1 MSRTIVVHYTWDHS
15 ALHALSRR
23 SASLSLSSFTIRW
36 RWINSAGQTQ
46 TSGEDN
52 ACVCRD
58 AHLGPGDLKI
68 WGLPILHFTLHTPP
82 PRMSTAPPDPR
93 FALPTNWPSRYGLGH
108 HMKVLHITW
117 EVLYWRNDL
126 CQWLNACKN
135 VPKTEQWIKKVR
147 ILRKKM
153 GFKFQTKTQKW
164 QKSIL
169 SCRFGDPYGKAGDQC
184 RIRESWKGSFRALA
198 RAQIPLSP
206 SSFKALFTMGDG
218 KLP

>member
-1 MSRTIVVHYTWDHS
+1 MSRTIVVHYTWDHP

-46 TSGEDN
+46 TTGEDN

-68 WGLPILHFTLHTPP
+68 WRLPILHFTLPTPP
-82 PRMSTAPPDPR
+82 NVNSPTRPPIRPAHKLTQPLWLR
-93 FALPTNWPSRYGLGH
+93 TLYEGLTHYMRSLVMTKWSLPVNT
-108 HMKVLHITW
+108 
-117 EVLYWRNDL
+117 
-126 CQWLNACKN
+126 CKN

-153 GFKFQTKTQKW
+153 GFKFQTEAQKW

-184 RIRESWKGSFRALA
+184 RIRES
-198 RAQIPLSP
+198 
-206 SSFKALFTMGDG
+206 
-218 KLP
+218 

>member
-68 WGLPILHFTLHTPP
+68 WRLPILHFTLHTPP
-82 PRMSTAPPDPR
+82 PPNVNSPTRPPIRPAHKLTQPLWLR
-93 FALPTNWPSRYGLGH
+93 TSYEGLTH
-108 HMKVLHITW
+108 YMRSLVMTKWSLSVTKC
-117 EVLYWRNDL
+117 VQK
-126 CQWLNACKN
+126 CPKN
-135 VPKTEQWIKKVR
+135 RTMNQ
-147 ILRKKM
+147 
-153 GFKFQTKTQKW
+153 
-164 QKSIL
+164 
-169 SCRFGDPYGKAGDQC
+169 
-184 RIRESWKGSFRALA
+184 KGSNFEEKNGL
-198 RAQIPLSP
+198 
-206 SSFKALFTMGDG
+206 
-218 KLP
+218 